1 MDDALAAASD
11 ASSRTSCSQSVDGV
25 DHTLL
30 TVAISQAVSVLE
42 TRVDAIRHGLA
53 WRGKRRPCHG
63 MVIGG

>member
-1 MDDALAAASD
+1 MMPWQQL
-11 ASSRTSCSQSVDGV
+11 RMRRVEQSCSQSVDGV

-42 TRVDAIRHGLA
+42 TRVDAIKHGLA